1 MKRKKIQ
8 KKYQAFYKFLKLS
21 SSIFVVIFLSMHHI
35 FLLFFLRRRLFL
47 TLLLLF
53 SFFWAKAIFY
63 SPFFFHFSQY
73 FDTAY
78 PYLENWRANSSGESI
93 QTCPW
98 IKPLYIRVYV
108 YKNTSFPHFR
118 GPKTE
123 TIKDST
129 SIPPSRFSSYWSAW
143 SFFLLFSGRE
153 KREREREK
161 RGGDKEETKRNN
173 KSRGKIEDKQPKEN
187 VERER
192 CRWIK
197 EIWRREGVGSSSGRV
212 KRDGKRF
219 NSRSCFRSKIN
230 PAILS

>member
-123 TIKDST
+123 MIKDST

-143 SFFLLFSGRE
+143 SFFLLFSWER
-153 KREREREK
+153 REREREREEG
-161 RGGDKEETKRNN
+161 RG
-173 KSRGKIEDKQPKEN
+173 
-187 VERER
+187 
-192 CRWIK
+192 
-197 EIWRREGVGSSSGRV
+197 
-212 KRDGKRF
+212 
-219 NSRSCFRSKIN
+219 
-230 PAILS
+230 

>member
-153 KREREREK
+153 KRERERE
-161 RGGDKEETKRNN
+161 
-173 KSRGKIEDKQPKEN
+173 
-187 VERER
+187 
-192 CRWIK
+192 
-197 EIWRREGVGSSSGRV
+197 RREEGIRK
-212 KRDGKRF
+212 KRRETISRAGKL
-219 NSRSCFRSKIN
+219 KIN
-230 PAILS
+230 NRRKMLRGRDAGE